1 MCEVQIKKEEINSIL
16 CYNFIYRGDRLMN
29 EKIIKVFPESG
40 QKKVLLVNNEKY
52 GGLCIKKV
60 QKDISFIS
68 RLKKEVNIQKEL
80 NCIYFPKV
88 YYAEINESKCLIY
101 EEYIE
106 GDDLTKF
113 IGKKSKFYNNET
125 ECLKILKE
133 LVIALSYVWDKNI
146 VHRDIKPA
154 NIIIRSS
161 NLKPVILDLG
171 IAKNLNSK
179 SVTQGAMWGTPGYSS
194 PEQSFNKR
202 DLFGKKSDM
211 FSLGVVIYELFY
223 SERPFRDVYDAAMV
237 PCNFNKNNLQPSEEF
252 KKIITKLLEKMPYNR
267 YKNADTIIQEINKV
281 IGGE

>member
-1 MCEVQIKKEEINSIL
+1 
-16 CYNFIYRGDRLMN
+16 MN

-113 IGKKSKFYNNET
+113 IGKKSKLYNNET

-171 IAKNLNSK
+171 IAKNLICL
-179 SVTQGAMWGTPGYSS
+179 V
-194 PEQSFNKR
+194 
-202 DLFGKKSDM
+202 
-211 FSLGVVIYELFY
+211 
-223 SERPFRDVYDAAMV
+223 
-237 PCNFNKNNLQPSEEF
+237 
-252 KKIITKLLEKMPYNR
+252 
-267 YKNADTIIQEINKV
+267 
-281 IGGE
+281 